1 MLFPAIAAALM
12 TTALTVPGADDIGAQ
27 PSMAMRD
34 VALSIPAHG
43 ADPHPENSAGP
54 ARRINVAMEDHR
66 FSPNVFDVRVG
77 DTVTFVFTN
86 FGKAVHDAFIG
97 DKAAQEQHEKEMRGT
112 PGGHEHGQDHA
123 HEGGIAVSPGESGT
137 LRYYFDKPG
146 TLQIGCHQPGH
157 YDAEMIA
164 VVNVNPG

>member
-12 TTALTVPGADDIGAQ
+12 TAALTVPSADDTGAE
-27 PSMAMRD
+27 SSTAMRD
-34 VALSIPAHG
+34 VAVSTPAHA
-43 ADPHPENSAGP
+43 ADPHPENAAA
-54 ARRINVAMEDHR
+54 ARRINVAMEDHK
-66 FSPNVFDVRVG
+66 FSPNIFDVRVG

-112 PGGHEHGQDHA
+112 PEGHKDGHDHA
-123 HEGGIAVSPGESGT
+123 HEGGIAVPPGESGT
-137 LRYYFDKPG
+137 LRYSFDKVG
-146 TLQIGCHQPGH
+146 TLEIGCHQAGH